1 MTVTGPT
8 TQPWVQL
15 LVYRFDPG
23 SNFEGQFVG
32 ALERIETG
40 VGLRILDAMFVAREP
55 DSGDLVAID
64 LASGGR
70 STSAMLGFRL
80 DPAERRRATERA
92 LAPDGKGVP
101 PETLKQLGEGL
112 EPGGAIA
119 AVLVEHAWG
128 RALDDAVARMG
139 GAPLAGRFVE
149 ASALGELSS
158 DLLAADAG
166 G

>member
-1 MTVTGPT
+1 MTGQSS
-8 TQPWVQL
+8 QPWVQL
-15 LVYRFDPG
+15 LVYRFQPG

-40 VGLRILDAMFVAREP
+40 IGLRILDAMFVGREP

-64 LASGGR
+64 LQSGGGVA
-70 STSAMLGFRL
+70 SAMVGFRL

-92 LAPDGKGVP
+92 FAPGAKGVP
-101 PETLKQLGEGL
+101 AETLERLGDGL
-112 EPGGAIA
+112 APGAAIA

-139 GAPLAGRFVE
+139 GAAVAGGFVE
-149 ASALGELSS
+149 ATALAELPS